1 MKPPLK
7 WLAAAL
13 LLTSSLAATAEPQ
26 RIATD
31 DEQNAIRMAKRI
43 SHGGRIVSTDKDW
56 FNWDVN
62 ILSGCT
68 YYRVEVS
75 HSTGQVSGFKK
86 EKLCGNPEALRE
98 LRAKAAEFQ
107 RTTNY

>member
-1 MKPPLK
+1 MKPQLK

-31 DEQNAIRMAKRI
+31 DEQNAIRMAKRV
-43 SHGGRIVSTDKDW
+43 SHGGLLVSTDKDW

-62 ILSGCT
+62 ILSDCT
-68 YYRVEVS
+68 YYRIEVS
-75 HSTGQVSGFKK
+75 HSTGQVSSVKK
-86 EKLCGNPEALRE
+86 DKLCGNPEALRE
-98 LRAKAAEFQ
+98 LRAQAAEFR

>member
-1 MKPPLK
+1 MKPQLK

-13 LLTSSLAATAEPQ
+13 LLTSSLVATAEPQ

-43 SHGGRIVSTDKDW
+43 SHGGRIVSTAKDW

-68 YYRVEVS
+68 LS
-75 HSTGQVSGFKK
+75 LIHI
-86 EKLCGNPEALRE
+86 
-98 LRAKAAEFQ
+98 
-107 RTTNY
+107 

>member
-1 MKPPLK
+1 MKPQFKL
-7 WLAAAL
+7 LATAL
-13 LLTSSLAATAEPQ
+13 LLASSLAAQAETQ

-31 DEQNAIRMAKRI
+31 DEQHAIRMAKRI
-43 SHGGRIVSTDKDW
+43 AHGGRDDSADKDW

-68 YYRVEVS
+68 YYRIEVS

-86 EKLCGNPEALRE
+86 DKLCGNPEALRE

>member
-1 MKPPLK
+1 MKPQLK

-31 DEQNAIRMAKRI
+31 DEQNAIRMAKRV
-43 SHGGRIVSTDKDW
+43 SHGGLLVSTDKDW

-68 YYRVEVS
+68 YYRIEVS

>member
-1 MKPPLK
+1 MKFK
-7 WLAAAL
+7 YIIAAL
-13 LLTSSLAATAEPQ
+13 LLGSSLVASAEPQ
-26 RIATD
+26 RIAD
-31 DEQNAIRMAKRI
+31 KDEQHAIQMAKRI
-43 SHGGRIVSTDKDW
+43 SHGGLVVSTDKDW

-68 YYRVEVS
+68 YYRIEVS

>member
-1 MKPPLK
+1 MKPQLK

-43 SHGGRIVSTDKDW
+43 SHGGLLVSTDKDW

-68 YYRVEVS
+68 YYRIEVS
-75 HSTGQVSGFKK
+75 HSTGQV
-86 EKLCGNPEALRE
+86 
-98 LRAKAAEFQ
+98 
-107 RTTNY
+107 

>member
-1 MKPPLK
+1 MKPQLK

-13 LLTSSLAATAEPQ
+13 LLTSSLAATAEPP
-26 RIATD
+26 RLA
-31 DEQNAIRMAKRI
+31 MAKRI
-43 SHGGRIVSTDKDW
+43 SHGGRVVSTDKDW

-68 YYRVEVS
+68 YYRIEVS

>member
-1 MKPPLK
+1 
-7 WLAAAL
+7 
-13 LLTSSLAATAEPQ
+13 
-26 RIATD
+26 
-31 DEQNAIRMAKRI
+31 
-43 SHGGRIVSTDKDW
+43 
-56 FNWDVN
+56 
-62 ILSGCT
+62 LSGCT

-98 LRAKAAEFQ
+98 LRAKAAEFR